1 MSTMQPAQW
10 LEDAHT
16 GRAHSVRQLQW
27 FVDRG
32 LYWVAII
39 TATFASKLAVP
50 PLGAAGMS
58 IAIPSLLAM
67 LGIAFVFRCVNIEP
81 KAAAAYMFVMGG
93 LFAMQIFADSR
104 YSMMSLILLAVL
116 HVPYIF
122 SMVRPPSFLRI
133 VGLLQAVGLIIAVL
147 GLLQYSLQF
156 VIGADLVFPIEN
168 FVPKDFVVS
177 LFNQQAPTSYGSST
191 YRANGMVMVEPSMF
205 SQLMAL
211 CVLLEL
217 VTKQRWWYVA
227 LAAVAMLVSSSG
239 TGIIMLA
246 ISVVVL
252 MIERGRIVLLVGSCV
267 AGCLL
272 ISLAF
277 VFDNIPVLSS
287 LVRRVGE
294 FSSEGSSGFARFV
307 GGYYMFEQFLWPEPL
322 RTVVGF
328 GAGMFKYFMGMTI
341 YPVAEM
347 AVFKMVFEFGILGS
361 ILYFG
366 FVGYIFFRSSA
377 PVALRVALVI
387 SLVLNGI
394 YFPMAHWL
402 ALLLLVWVDPR
413 YFLSVQASSSR
424 KMPSEV
430 SG

>member
-1 MSTMQPAQW
+1 MTTVQPAPW
-10 LEDAHT
+10 MDDAQA

-27 FVDRG
+27 YVNGG
-32 LYWVAII
+32 LYWAAII
-39 TATFASKLAVP
+39 TATFVSKLAVP

-58 IAIPSLLAM
+58 IAIPCVLAM
-67 LGIAFVFRCVNIEP
+67 LGIAFVFGCVDIDP
-81 KAAAAYMFVMGG
+81 KAAAAYMFVMGS

-104 YSMMSLILLAVL
+104 YSMMSLILLAAL
-116 HVPYIF
+116 HLPYVF
-122 SMVRPPSFLRI
+122 SMARPPSFLRI
-133 VGLLQAVGLIIAVL
+133 VRILQTVGLIIAIL
-147 GLLQYSLQF
+147 GLMQYSLQF
-156 VIGADLVFPIEN
+156 VVRPELVFPIEN
-168 FVPKDFVVS
+168 FIPKDFVVS
-177 LFNQQAPTSYGSST
+177 LFNQQAPTSYGAST

-211 CVLLEL
+211 CVLIEM

-227 LAAVAMLVSSSG
+227 IAIGAMLVSFSG

-246 ISVVVL
+246 VSVIVL
-252 MIERGRIVLLVGSCV
+252 MLERGKIILLVGGCV
-267 AGCLL
+267 VGCLL

-307 GGYYMFEQFLWPEPL
+307 GGFYMFEQFLWPEPL
-322 RTVVGF
+322 RTLIGF
-328 GAGMFKYFMGMTI
+328 GAGMFKYFMGMTV

-366 FVGYIFFRSSA
+366 FIAYIFLRSHA
-377 PVALRVALVI
+377 PLAVRAALGI

-413 YFLSVQASSSR
+413 YFLNIEASSSR
-424 KMPSEV
+424 KKPSGV